1 MGIYLKPN
9 DDNFNEIANQEI
21 FVDKTMMIG
30 VLNRIMKSP
39 SKYACFSR
47 PRRFGKTIAGNMLSA
62 YFSKGAD
69 SRGHFAPYK
78 ISKDACFESSLN
90 ALNVMKIDMNS
101 EFQNER
107 NKVRCLIS
115 FKTESS
121 RSSQFNFR
129 ILRSAGGYPWET
141 ASWRHAREKAKDLP
155 CRCEL
160 RRGRKNARVHHN
172 RGIREAGV

>member
-69 SRGHFAPYK
+69 SRGLFVPYK

-107 NKVRCLIS
+107 NK
-115 FKTESS
+115 
-121 RSSQFNFR
+121 
-129 ILRSAGGYPWET
+129 G
-141 ASWRHAREKAKDLP
+141 
-155 CRCEL
+155 
-160 RRGRKNARVHHN
+160 
-172 RGIREAGV
+172 

>member
-1 MGIYLKPN
+1 MGINLKPN
-9 DDNFNEIANQEI
+9 DNNFNEIANQEI

-47 PRRFGKTIAGNMLSA
+47 PRRFGKTIAGDMLSA

-69 SRGHFAPYK
+69 SRGLFAPYK

-107 NKVRCLIS
+107 NKGEVPDKLQDRIVAE
-115 FKTESS
+115 FAV
-121 RSSQFNFR
+121 QFPDIAFGGRVSVGNC
-129 ILRSAGGYPWET
+129 ILA
-141 ASWRHAREKAKDLP
+141 ACARKGERFAVP
-155 CRCEL
+155 
-160 RRGRKNARVHHN
+160 A
-172 RGIREAGV
+172 